1 MRKTVRTMRPPMPGM
16 FEWIRA
22 NHPSLFSEH
31 VQAILLADPQD
42 GSSPLIKAVLNRNA
56 YGSQYE
62 SFQAS
67 TSTLLD
73 REFPGVF
80 IRAPRF
86 VSADGDICATHG
98 DEVVGVKNGM
108 VIGLTFHPELSPD
121 RGFHKWIIENA
132 KV

>member
-1 MRKTVRTMRPPMPGM
+1 MC
-16 FEWIRA
+16 IRDSA
-22 NHPSLFSEH
+22 
-31 VQAILLADPQD
+31 A
-42 GSSPLIKAVLNRNA
+42 LNRNA

-62 SFQAS
+62 SFQAAVH
-67 TSTLLD
+67 STLLD

-132 KV
+132 RV